1 MEEKENQI
9 NVKLVG
15 GQVTVKVKVNNVKL
29 DLQVCN
35 ARKGGCGG
43 DICQSAKLVASSEE
57 NGERVAPGFGKE
69 SEDASTAMDSE
80 SLFLLAGVLSYL
92 LG

>member
-1 MEEKENQI
+1 MQLCEMSILEA
-9 NVKLVG
+9 
-15 GQVTVKVKVNNVKL
+15 KVSKVN
-29 DLQVCN
+29 LQVCY
-35 ARKGGCGG
+35 AGQGGGWG

>member
-15 GQVTVKVKVNNVKL
+15 GQVKVKVNNVKL

>member
-1 MEEKENQI
+1 M
-9 NVKLVG
+9 
-15 GQVTVKVKVNNVKL
+15 KVKVSNVKL

-35 ARKGGCGG
+35 ARKGGCRGHIG
-43 DICQSAKLVASSEE
+43 QSAKLVASSEE

>member
-1 MEEKENQI
+1 M
-9 NVKLVG
+9 
-15 GQVTVKVKVNNVKL
+15 KVNNAKL

-43 DICQSAKLVASSEE
+43 DIGQSAKLVASSEE

-92 LG
+92 ASPCRLRMLLFSMSRVVT